1 MRLASVALVI
11 CSMASVASAGNGF
24 GAIVLPPAEV
34 DFGAGGTLGSA
45 PAVTGTSQE
54 LLAGVHWASL
64 YWKPTTFDL
73 GIGYVG
79 VWRPVMAGYAARA
92 TTPSEQVDNMLHIG
106 GAYIDMACTLDA
118 RRHWRTWF
126 AGRVEYLS
134 SHVNGQ
140 QTLGHGAAIR
150 LATEVFGNGV
160 RGIADRRALAVA
172 AGTWAFGFY
181 VEASHRSLAPELGPN
196 ALTAGFSLRIPFI
209 AGIEG

>member
-11 CSMASVASAGNGF
+11 CSTASVASAGNGF
-24 GAIVLPPAEV
+24 AALVVPPAEV
-34 DFGAGGTLGSA
+34 DFGTGNPLGSA
-45 PAVTGTSQE
+45 PAVTGASQE

-73 GIGYVG
+73 GVGYVG
-79 VWRPVMAGYAARA
+79 VWRPVVPGYAARS
-92 TTPSEQVDNMLHIG
+92 TTPSDQVDNVLHVG

-140 QTLGHGAAIR
+140 QTMGHGAAVRI
-150 LATEVFGNGV
+150 ATEVFGSGV
-160 RGIADRRALAVA
+160 HGVADRGAAAVA
-172 AGTWAFGFY
+172 AGTWALGFY
-181 VEASHRSLAPELGPN
+181 VEASHRTLAPELGPN
-196 ALTAGFSLRIPFI
+196 SLTAGFSLRIPFI
-209 AGIEG
+209 AGIAG